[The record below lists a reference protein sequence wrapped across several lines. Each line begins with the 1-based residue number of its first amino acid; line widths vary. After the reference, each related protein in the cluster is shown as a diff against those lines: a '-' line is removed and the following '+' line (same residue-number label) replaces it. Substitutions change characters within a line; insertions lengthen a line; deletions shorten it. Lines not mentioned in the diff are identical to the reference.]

1 MKIKANK
8 LQIEVEDT
16 GGSGEVVVLIM
27 GLGMQLVAWP
37 VELVQALVQQGYR
50 VIRHD
55 NRDIGLSQKFDHL
68 GTPNLF
74 WESVKFRMGLST
86 KPPYTLH
93 DMAQDTL
100 GVLDT
105 LGIQRAHIV
114 GASMGGMIAQHV
126 AIAAPQRA
134 LSLTS
139 IMSSS
144 GARGLPGPKAEVLRV
159 MMARPKGRDR
169 EAVLRHYVRLLRA
182 IGSPDFPMEEH
193 LVRQR
198 IGAGLDRSPYAPQ
211 GTMRQMV
218 AIAADTGRAKALT
231 GVQAPTLVLH
241 GLADPLVPYACGED
255 TARRID
261 GARLVGIAGM
271 GHDLPPPVIERLLP
285 PMLEHFAR
293 TGPNTPHPIP

>member
-27 GLGMQLVAWP
+27 GLGMQLIAWP
-37 VELVQALVQQGYR
+37 DELVDALVRQGYR

-55 NRDIGLSQKFDHL
+55 NRDVGLSEKFDHL

-100 GVLDT
+100 GVLDA
-105 LGIQRAHIV
+105 LGVARAHVV

-126 AIAAPQRA
+126 AMAAPRRT

-144 GARGLPGPKAEVLRV
+144 GARGLPGPRPEVLRTLRG
-159 MMARPKGRDR
+159 RPKGRDR
-169 EAVLRHYVRLLRA
+169 EAVMRH
-182 IGSPDFPMEEH
+182 
-193 LVRQR
+193 
-198 IGAGLDRSPYAPQ
+198 
-211 GTMRQMV
+211 
-218 AIAADTGRAKALT
+218 
-231 GVQAPTLVLH
+231 
-241 GLADPLVPYACGED
+241 
-255 TARRID
+255 
-261 GARLVGIAGM
+261 
-271 GHDLPPPVIERLLP
+271 
-285 PMLEHFAR
+285 
-293 TGPNTPHPIP
+293 

>member
-1 MKIKANK
+1 
-8 LQIEVEDT
+8 
-16 GGSGEVVVLIM
+16 
-27 GLGMQLVAWP
+27 
-37 VELVQALVQQGYR
+37 
-50 VIRHD
+50 
-55 NRDIGLSQKFDHL
+55 
-68 GTPNLF
+68 
-74 WESVKFRMGLST
+74 
-86 KPPYTLH
+86 
-93 DMAQDTL
+93 
-100 GVLDT
+100 
-105 LGIQRAHIV
+105 
-114 GASMGGMIAQHV
+114 V

-182 IGSPDFPMEEH
+182 IGSPDFPMEEP

-218 AIAADTGRAKALT
+218 AIAADTGRAKALA
-231 GVQAPTLVLH
+231 GIQVPTLVLH

-255 TARRID
+255 TARRIE

-293 TGPNTPHPIP
+293 TGPAA